1 MVEHHVLV
9 DEVGSLQFQA
19 EVVVQLVGQHQVQ
32 RVQGFLLLV
41 AQARDAH
48 CVDARPLQVVEQ
60 GGRQLVVVAQGRCI
74 AQVGVH
80 QVRRRALQ
88 RALVVG
94 VGTAFGQLHAGVHV
108 RAVHAQAK
116 VFQQFAAE
124 LDFHTG
130 SRTRVGILERVHRS
144 TSGQCLRPLDGVLQN
159 LGIARDGEHVLR
171 IFGIKAFVA
180 QVDVVVVSVLQV
192 SVTTYLCRA
201 ERLLIEERR
210 HLDERR
216 PRHGARYRQAQ
227 AVAFVHRVLQV
238 HGGEEVVLGQLV
250 SSGLSAV
257 AVIVHPLLVAL
268 VADAHVHQEV
278 FHRVVL
284 RVDEAR
290 VYGAAGIILVF
301 GLAVVGDAE
310 VAICQVA
317 VSHELAG
324 RVDAADGRVETS
336 EVVVEA
342 RGAEGAAQIYFNKHL
357 KDCTLPEL
365 ALIAGLPQAPSVYSP
380 FNNLDLAV
388 KRRNQVLNR
397 MYKMRFITKDEY
409 NSAKDAKVTLNSLPH
424 LYTTN
429 KAPYFCDYVLKELEK
444 LGIDS
449 TQYKTA
455 PKEKKKT
462 LLKSA
467 ITQKSITKALADT
480 SGMIPLQTF
489 EGTDG
494 KGNYAVRVA
503 VSKSPNRIALV
514 KSMLRNGS
522 NVPAQVNKKSSRT
535 IEEQVI
541 LPDDVLFNQFGTRLL
556 YDKEGYPV
564 LISFGQAGVINSG
577 SEAMKAVKLESAR
590 NLAKTNARAAL
601 TNLLRSSTV
610 FKSVVT
616 QVSKAATDM
625 KLISEDDGITEEM
638 IESVDYTNSTDN
650 TSTTR
655 SQITNFAGI
664 RELHSWSYIHPQLGH
679 EVVGTILMWSP
690 KTAAHAKGMKNAK
703 ATTTN
708 STPETYNP
716 QESGVQRGVEFDDYD
731 F

>member
-1 MVEHHVLV
+1 MFKYMLMVSTVL
-9 DEVGSLQFQA
+9 L
-19 EVVVQLVGQHQVQ
+19 
-32 RVQGFLLLV
+32 
-41 AQARDAH
+41 
-48 CVDARPLQVVEQ
+48 
-60 GGRQLVVVAQGRCI
+60 
-74 AQVGVH
+74 
-80 QVRRRALQ
+80 
-88 RALVVG
+88 
-94 VGTAFGQLHAGVHV
+94 
-108 RAVHAQAK
+108 
-116 VFQQFAAE
+116 
-124 LDFHTG
+124 
-130 SRTRVGILERVHRS
+130 
-144 TSGQCLRPLDGVLQN
+144 
-159 LGIARDGEHVLR
+159 
-171 IFGIKAFVA
+171 
-180 QVDVVVVSVLQV
+180 SVN
-192 SVTTYLCRA
+192 T
-201 ERLLIEERR
+201 
-210 HLDERR
+210 
-216 PRHGARYRQAQ
+216 
-227 AVAFVHRVLQV
+227 
-238 HGGEEVVLGQLV
+238 
-250 SSGLSAV
+250 
-257 AVIVHPLLVAL
+257 
-268 VADAHVHQEV
+268 
-278 FHRVVL
+278 
-284 RVDEAR
+284 
-290 VYGAAGIILVF
+290 
-301 GLAVVGDAE
+301 GLAVAADDVENIPQKSASMQIDDNYNNWRRNVSNKMLSNCEAKGIDTNLPECDFSANIAYGDAI
-310 VAICQVA
+310 VKVKSDNYKWI
-317 VSHELAG
+317 
-324 RVDAADGRVETS
+324 DARSMAYTE
-336 EVVVEA
+336 
-342 RGAEGAAQIYFNKHL
+342 
-357 KDCTLPEL
+357 
-365 ALIAGLPQAPSVYSP
+365 ALIDAY
-380 FNNLDLAV
+380 
-388 KRRNQVLNR
+388 
-397 MYKMRFITKDEY
+397 TKIALEQ
-409 NSAKDAKVTLNSLPH
+409 S
-424 LYTTN
+424 TTN
-429 KAPYFCDYVLKELEK
+429 QNIILKELIDDQTPLNEEDLKTEQKEGTVWNKIEDFAGEKTAKQLDVLLDKAVALTGGKLDQELEK

-449 TQYKTA
+449 TQYKAA

-522 NVPAQVNKKSSRT
+522 NVPAQANKKSSKT

-625 KLISEDDGITEEM
+625 KLISGDDGITEEM

-690 KTAAHAKGMKNAK
+690 KTAAHAEGMKNAK